1 MTLDQYILNPL
12 GKKSAVLN
20 STMRE
25 YMRSV
30 YSAKFDNVLLKE
42 HGKIRYQLFTEAKHN
57 TFWAY
62 IKVPSEVIKNFYY
75 DVVFKFSVPEH
86 NQSESDLFKYDF
98 KCFSND
104 PAFVFKFAYVFIQN
118 KMFVDELLPMMS
130 EEAKKDQPT
139 ETNPSE
145 EVGYVKSLYF
155 AYLLMQQRGLNKLT
169 KFKSEST
176 PLQPQFLK
184 ANIEPADSKVAAR
197 IEADKHI
204 SHSKKKNE
212 ITEGQYRKIK
222 KMVGGDIDAGN
233 STMKIITT
241 KKVSPSKVHISNI
254 KSTKRTSNTKRK

>member
-1 MTLDQYILNPL
+1 MNLDQYILNPL

-20 STMRE
+20 ATMRE
-25 YMRSV
+25 FMRTV
-30 YSAKFDNVLLKE
+30 YSKKFDNVLLKE
-42 HGKIRYQLFTEAKHN
+42 NGKIRYNLFHN
-57 TFWAY
+57 PKDNTYWAY

-75 DVVFKFSVPEH
+75 DVLFKFSVPEH

-118 KMFVDELLPMMS
+118 KLFIEELSSKMS
-130 EEAKKDQPT
+130 DEAKKEQPT

-155 AYLLMQQRGLNKLT
+155 AYLLLQQRGLNKLSR
-169 KFKSEST
+169 FKSEAS
-176 PLQPQFLK
+176 PLQPEFLN

-204 SHSKKKNE
+204 SHSKKKNVLTQDE
-212 ITEGQYRKIK
+212 YKRVKR
-222 KMVGGDIDAGN
+222 MVGGQLDPN
-233 STMKIITT
+233 TNLKIATT

-254 KSTKRTSNTKRK
+254 KKTTQSRNIKKK